1 MMMFSLL
8 FVALAVSSVSAGT
21 LDADLGADDSY
32 SESYDQAQEFI
43 EGFLQKIKIK
53 HHKHKTVHKDTKKKC
68 DAMIKA
74 SKDGVKKIVI
84 AEQTRVNKLDNGK
97 HCFSV
102 GKNQMSVAISTE
114 HKAALN
120 LKKAR
125 KKLADAMDTPIIWK
139 YLFSKVSEKNPSMFF
154 KAPQYLRVKALV
166 KKLRREVQ
174 IAKGVLHQA
183 KTTHTAAIKTKSGKM
198 LKCRCDTYTKMQ
210 NEIKMVN
217 VAIHKANIKAW
228 TKAAHLKCILGG
240 TPIAKCAVKAIPKVH
255 APKLARGVGKSAC
268 HQPDKDLLK
277 DKCHGWQVDQQCSK
291 GKVAFQ
297 SYSKTVWHKNR
308 KYECR
313 TGWHQPK
320 AADYFKLMKSK
331 GCYSNRNRG
340 DHPVYGRCGWRGY
353 NYGSQHRYY
362 YTFSD
367 TVKNSRYQH
376 NGNYV
381 GYQNNKLSSFA
392 RSATVGNWAG
402 IVCMKD

>member
-1 MMMFSLL
+1 
-8 FVALAVSSVSAGT
+8 
-21 LDADLGADDSY
+21 
-32 SESYDQAQEFI
+32 
-43 EGFLQKIKIK
+43 
-53 HHKHKTVHKDTKKKC
+53 
-68 DAMIKA
+68 
-74 SKDGVKKIVI
+74 
-84 AEQTRVNKLDNGK
+84 
-97 HCFSV
+97 
-102 GKNQMSVAISTE
+102 
-114 HKAALN
+114 
-120 LKKAR
+120 
-125 KKLADAMDTPIIWK
+125 
-139 YLFSKVSEKNPSMFF
+139 MFF